1 MGCGISDL
9 KSVGQP
15 APVSNRQASY
25 KHEKDGDGNTP
36 VPLEAIASNLE
47 ARLAMAP
54 NFSDPSFVQKNY
66 RMPAPPMNEAARQ
79 DFVEKLHIPRSHQKS
94 DEVTRLLAELL
105 EIPLT
110 CIAVLGAERQQILS
124 ASGVASSQPYTDRKV
139 SFCAWLLVPEQPELL
154 IVEDMTT
161 DSRFAPHPLV
171 TGPPHVRFHAAAPLI
186 SSMGYRLGSLSV
198 TDLRPRKLDVEQCT
212 LLCNLAEMVS
222 RGLELGSAYITDSLK
237 SPQNT
242 AEGSSPSG
250 SATTAAL
257 STNVQAALNTAIM
270 LVDVSYPKWR
280 ILFCN
285 VQVDKATGLSGSEI
299 SGQHV
304 WDHFTVVG
312 KTEDSGSDMQAS
324 SSSKQLPSSS
334 SHFQTMIAS
343 KTAVPKHIWMQL
355 RPACAG
361 PLDEHMPVIAIPS
374 FVKSVSN
381 AACPSTLFFASLK
394 PMDSPQAQ
402 AAAKK
407 TDQAGPP
414 IEDLKLGQ
422 LIVKTRK
429 GRLFRG
435 TYQRSPAAIKIT
447 DTPLTPEM
455 TPALEALICSELH
468 HPNILAT
475 LRYACRHH
483 KSLYLT
489 RQLSEGDKPAVLP
502 AKADS
507 LETWIVRAHC
517 DKGSLQDAI
526 ERGWFR
532 KNMSLSGEPDML
544 AIITTAQ
551 EVVSA
556 LAYLHERDIIHG
568 DVRGA
573 NIMLCSSTAN
583 QRGFTAQLA
592 DFENACHAQ
601 KPYNIVTARYS
612 NIVHSA
618 PELLRD
624 YFLTKA
630 ADVYAFGILLWE
642 MCTGQKPWVGLK
654 EQEIITKVVQNEK
667 QPLFPRDTPA
677 PFKVV
682 ANQCL
687 AADMTLRPSA
697 SSLIRILGV
706 LKEAAEKNDPAAW
719 KDVNIGNI
727 V

>member
-15 APVSNRQASY
+15 APINSREGFPKTSSKNFDAN
-25 KHEKDGDGNTP
+25 KP
-36 VPLEAIASNLE
+36 VPLEAVAFNLE

-54 NFSDPSFVQKNY
+54 NYSDPSFVQKNY
-66 RMPAPPMNEAARQ
+66 RMPAPPVNEAARQ
-79 DFVEKLHIPRSHQKS
+79 DFVEKLHVPRSHYKA
-94 DEVTRLLAELL
+94 DEATRLLAELL
-105 EIPLT
+105 EIPLS
-110 CIAVLGAERQQILS
+110 CVAILGAERQQILS

-154 IVEDMTT
+154 IVEDMMA

-212 LLCNLAEMVS
+212 LLCNLAELVA
-222 RGLELGSAYITDSLK
+222 RGLEMASAYITDSLAN
-237 SPQNT
+237 PQHS
-242 AEGSSPSG
+242 AEPSTPSG
-250 SATTAAL
+250 TAAAAAV
-257 STNVQAALNTAIM
+257 SANVQEALNTAVM

-285 VQVDKATGLSGSEI
+285 TQFDKATGLSGSDVA
-299 SGQHV
+299 GQHV

-312 KTEDSGSDMQAS
+312 KSEDSATDMQS
-324 SSSKQLPSSS
+324 SSTKQLASSS

-343 KTAVPKHIWMQL
+343 KAAVPKTIWMQL

-374 FVKSVSN
+374 FVKLVSN

-394 PMDSPQAQ
+394 PMDLQQGQAP
-402 AAAKK
+402 AVR
-407 TDQAGPP
+407 TDAAGPP

-435 TYQRSPAAIKIT
+435 TYQHSPAAIKIT

-475 LRYACRHH
+475 LRYACRPH

-489 RQLSEGDKPAVLP
+489 RQLSEGDKPTVP
-502 AKADS
+502 PPKAET

-517 DKGSLQDAI
+517 DKGSLQ
-526 ERGWFR
+526 
-532 KNMSLSGEPDML
+532 
-544 AIITTAQ
+544 
-551 EVVSA
+551 V
-556 LAYLHERDIIHG
+556 
-568 DVRGA
+568 
-573 NIMLCSSTAN
+573 
-583 QRGFTAQLA
+583 
-592 DFENACHAQ
+592 
-601 KPYNIVTARYS
+601 KP
-612 NIVHSA
+612 
-618 PELLRD
+618 
-624 YFLTKA
+624 
-630 ADVYAFGILLWE
+630 
-642 MCTGQKPWVGLK
+642 
-654 EQEIITKVVQNEK
+654 
-667 QPLFPRDTPA
+667 
-677 PFKVV
+677 
-682 ANQCL
+682 
-687 AADMTLRPSA
+687 
-697 SSLIRILGV
+697 
-706 LKEAAEKNDPAAW
+706 
-719 KDVNIGNI
+719 
-727 V
+727 

>member
-15 APVSNRQASY
+15 APVNSREGFPKTSSKTFDAN
-25 KHEKDGDGNTP
+25 KP
-36 VPLEAIASNLE
+36 VPLEAVASNLE

-54 NFSDPSFVQKNY
+54 NYSDPSFVQKNY
-66 RMPAPPMNEAARQ
+66 RMPAPPLNEAARQ
-79 DFVEKLHIPRSHQKS
+79 DFVEKLHVPRSHHKA
-94 DEVTRLLAELL
+94 DEATRLLAELL
-105 EIPLT
+105 EIPLS
-110 CIAVLGAERQQILS
+110 CIAILGAERQQILS

-154 IVEDMTT
+154 IVEDMMA
-161 DSRFAPHPLV
+161 DSR
-171 TGPPHVRFHAAAPLI
+171 
-186 SSMGYRLGSLSV
+186 SV

-212 LLCNLAEMVS
+212 LLCNLAELVA
-222 RGLELGSAYITDSLK
+222 RGVEMACSFITDSLAN
-237 SPQNT
+237 PQHS
-242 AEGSSPSG
+242 AELSTPSG
-250 SATTAAL
+250 TAAAAAV
-257 STNVQAALNTAIM
+257 SANVQEALNTAVM

-285 VQVDKATGLSGSEI
+285 GQFDKAT
-299 SGQHV
+299 GQHV

-312 KTEDSGSDMQAS
+312 KSEVCPSSYTLPISQFARPPVSCRRAMSYAYEMGRQGFITRSLWHERSWRDSATDMQS
-324 SSSKQLPSSS
+324 SSTKQLAHSS

-343 KTAVPKHIWMQL
+343 KAAVPKTIWMQL

-374 FVKSVSN
+374 FVKSAPAVR
-381 AACPSTLFFASLK
+381 
-394 PMDSPQAQ
+394 
-402 AAAKK
+402 
-407 TDQAGPP
+407 TDAAGPP

-435 TYQRSPAAIKIT
+435 TYQHSPAAIKIT

-468 HPNILAT
+468 HPNILTT
-475 LRYACRHH
+475 LRYACRPH

-489 RQLSEGDKPAVLP
+489 RQLSDGDKPTP
-502 AKADS
+502 PPKADT

-532 KNMSLSGEPDML
+532 KNLSLSGEPDML

-556 LAYLHERDIIHG
+556 LAYMHERDIIHG

-573 NIMLCSSTAN
+573 NIMLCSSTADL
-583 QRGFTAQLA
+583 RGFTAQLG
-592 DFENACHAQ
+592 DFENACQAE
-601 KPYNIVTARYS
+601 KPYNIVTPRYS

-624 YFLTKA
+624 NFLTKA

-677 PFKVV
+677 AFKVV

-706 LKEAAEKNDPAAW
+706 LKEAANKNDPAAW